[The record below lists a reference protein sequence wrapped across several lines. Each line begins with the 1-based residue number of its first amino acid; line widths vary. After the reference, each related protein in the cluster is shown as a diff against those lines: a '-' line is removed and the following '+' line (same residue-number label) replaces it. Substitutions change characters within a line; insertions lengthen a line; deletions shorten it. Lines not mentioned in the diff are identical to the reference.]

1 MTAEAGE
8 DEAFKYIRKR
18 LKEEKKIKGK
28 NKAGHQISK
37 LKARESKKIY
47 KKIDHWKSKKSSK
60 QRKNKEI
67 KL

>member
-1 MTAEAGE
+1 MNDFFNTLGIEAT
-8 DEAFKYIRKR
+8 
-18 LKEEKKIKGK
+18 KEEKKIKGK